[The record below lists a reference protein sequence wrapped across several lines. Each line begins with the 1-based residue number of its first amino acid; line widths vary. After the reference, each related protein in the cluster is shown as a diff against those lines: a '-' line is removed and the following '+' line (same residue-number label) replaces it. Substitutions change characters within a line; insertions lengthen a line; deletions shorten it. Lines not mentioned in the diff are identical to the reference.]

1 VEGNH
6 SLLAEPI
13 TRYQRQEG
21 DEEMDIEY
29 KMVRNTLVVRAKG
42 ELDMLIADEMRQ
54 EIDRRLEEKGI
65 KNLIFNLE
73 KVTFIDSSGLGV
85 IIGRYKKITSANGR
99 MFIVGAKNPVEKIL
113 HFSGIN
119 RLVPMYSSEQDII
132 NL

>member
-1 VEGNH
+1 
-6 SLLAEPI
+6 
-13 TRYQRQEG
+13 
-21 DEEMDIEY
+21 MDVEY
-29 KMVRNTLVVRAKG
+29 KTVRNTLVVRVKG
-42 ELDMLIADEMRQ
+42 ELDMLIADKMRQ
-54 EIDRRLEEKGI
+54 EIDRRLEANNI

-85 IIGRYKKITSANGR
+85 IIGRYKKVSAASGR

-119 RLVPMYSSEQDII
+119 RLVPMYSNEQDII